1 MMPKVLILNQQFVKM
16 SKLKCNY
23 LEHLPIHELDG
34 ASQLLFVRIL
44 TKPLDNDVNI
54 LYVTHNKC

>member
-16 SKLKCNY
+16 NNLKCNY
-23 LEHLPIHELDG
+23 LVQLPIHKLDG

-44 TKPLDNDVNI
+44 NKPLR
-54 LYVTHNKC
+54 